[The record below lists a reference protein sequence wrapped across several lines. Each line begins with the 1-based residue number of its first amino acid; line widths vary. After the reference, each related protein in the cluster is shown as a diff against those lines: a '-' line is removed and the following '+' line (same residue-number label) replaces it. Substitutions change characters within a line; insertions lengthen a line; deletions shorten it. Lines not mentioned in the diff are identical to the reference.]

1 MHTTARVFL
10 SRPGKDRR
18 RAARKS
24 LSKPLFRVAR
34 ASAALTASS
43 TNPAR
48 ARPFGKLTSQSSNS

>member
-1 MHTTARVFL
+1 ML
-10 SRPGKDRR
+10 SADLNRYPH
-18 RAARKS
+18 AKS